1 MMDPTRTSH
10 DPATE
15 DVASRT
21 NMKKNRNEN
30 RGGQASMAPTLKKE
44 VIVTTIEKSL
54 THSYDEIRLFLDAF
68 SANRDFLQILLAS
81 FACNLY

>member
-1 MMDPTRTSH
+1 MDPTRTSH

-30 RGGQASMAPTLKKE
+30 RGGHASMAPALKE
-44 VIVTTIEKSL
+44 DAILTTTDNAPSSGKFGRHGFFHYWE
-54 THSYDEIRLFLDAF
+54 LFH
-68 SANRDFLQILLAS
+68 
-81 FACNLY
+81 Y